1 MPSPPAQPPPSPA
14 GGAALDDAPEALRAR
29 RWALIR
35 DLVVFAGKVALEAL
49 RDLAL
54 IPVGLAAGVA
64 GLLFHPREPEFLF
77 REVLRLGDRFDRF
90 VDIFGAER
98 RRGAESGVPADAE
111 SGVPADAGFDALAAR
126 LERVLVEQHRKG
138 GITAHAKQ
146 AVDRALDAVQRR
158 PESPPHDVPPSTP
171 KA

>member
-1 MPSPPAQPPPSPA
+1 MPSSPA
-14 GGAALDDAPEALRAR
+14 EPSGPARSASDDAPEALRER

-35 DLVVFAGKVALEAL
+35 DLAVFSGKAALEAL

-90 VDIFGAER
+90 VDIFGAEA
-98 RRGAESGVPADAE
+98 RRGEETGHPGADGP
-111 SGVPADAGFDALAAR
+111 SFDALAAR
-126 LERVLVEQHRKG
+126 VEHALVEQHRRG
-138 GITAHAKQ
+138 GVTAQAKE
-146 AVDRALDAVQRR
+146 AIDRALDAVQRR
-158 PESPPHDVPPSTP
+158 PP
-171 KA
+171 AARR